1 MTKFLIF
8 FLIVFLNYKHA
19 ISRNIGETEITT
31 EDGIEVFQEEKYYL
45 LKKNVEILSDQ
56 LELKGQFVQIYFEQD
71 LYDIKKLIASD
82 DVDFNSKEYNI
93 KGKGDGLK
101 FDIVSQEIIVNG
113 TNSELFLETT
123 KMFSDGIIK
132 VDNLNGSFLIDG
144 NNSKL
149 ISDNIFIL
157 GSKINGIFEIIDGKR
172 NISNLEVQDKKIIN
186 IKTDD
191 IDMFS
196 KKAVYDKKKSIIEL
210 FEEVKIKRGNEI
222 ITGDYGILNTN
233 KNSYKVSS
241 KNSKKVKVII
251 SNTKW
256 INFNY

>member
-71 LYDIKKLIASD
+71 LYDIKKLIAND
-82 DVDFNSKEYNI
+82 NVDFSSKEYNI

-101 FDIVSQEIIVNG
+101 FDIVSQEIFVNG

-123 KMFSDGIIK
+123 KMFSDGSIK

-144 NNSKL
+144 KNSKL

-191 IDMFS
+191 TDMFA
-196 KKAVYDKKKSIIEL
+196 KKAIYDKKQSIIEL
-210 FEEVKIKRGNEI
+210 FEEVKIKRGSEV

-241 KNSKKVKVII
+241 KNSKKVKVIL
-251 SNTKW
+251 SNTK
-256 INFNY
+256 